1 MVINSP
7 CLIDKK
13 ELAILGQMTTGK
25 ELSNPLMADSLP
37 KTILLTNLVVPLTK
51 VGDKAVH
58 KELGDRMEMAV
69 TTASSFEAEQDS
81 ERKEADDI
89 DWSKIIEQA
98 QERQSGSMIMYH
110 ALKKKLVT
118 VAQASG
124 SEPFQEQSTKEPKE
138 LSKEDLTEI
147 LEIVL
152 VEETKA
158 ESCK

>member
-1 MVINSP
+1 
-7 CLIDKK
+7 
-13 ELAILGQMTTGK
+13 ET
-25 ELSNPLMADSLP
+25 
-37 KTILLTNLVVPLTK
+37 
-51 VGDKAVH
+51 
-58 KELGDRMEMAV
+58 AV
-69 TTASSFEAEQDS
+69 TTASSFEAEQDNDAQT
-81 ERKEADDI
+81 RFDAAAKKADDI

-98 QERQSGSMIMYH
+98 QERQSGSMIRYH

-138 LSKEDLTEI
+138 LSEEDLTEI

-152 VEETKA
+152 VKETKT